1 MFIIKSYLDL
11 THKFLSINY
20 NLPYCIENTPFISL
34 NDYIASISFD
44 TDEVKCFYPPVGKI
58 PKECIDFSYA
68 RNCSKFSCRAL
79 FKLPADRQLIVYC
92 GQAFLVALPA
102 LVFDFTV
109 IDEVLIPKR
118 SFVYSELMILTVAL
132 ATLSTSD
139 F

>member
-1 MFIIKSYLDL
+1 MDLSNKKARKNQVNHFFIIKSYLDL

-58 PKECIDFSYA
+58 PKECIDF
-68 RNCSKFSCRAL
+68 
-79 FKLPADRQLIVYC
+79 
-92 GQAFLVALPA
+92 
-102 LVFDFTV
+102 TV

-132 ATLSTSD
+132 ATLSTLD

>member
-1 MFIIKSYLDL
+1 MVFKGYATGTGKKATMKVKDAQL
-11 THKFLSINY
+11 LSWDDVQGNQSFGAI
-20 NLPYCIENTPFISL
+20 L
-34 NDYIASISFD
+34 NQDFVDISFD

-58 PKECIDFSYA
+58 PKECI
-68 RNCSKFSCRAL
+68 
-79 FKLPADRQLIVYC
+79 
-92 GQAFLVALPA
+92 
-102 LVFDFTV
+102 DFTV

>member
-1 MFIIKSYLDL
+1 MKTMTSIIKEDGSPVQV
-11 THKFLSINY
+11 TIQEGNNRKNY
-20 NLPYCIENTPFISL
+20 QVSL

-58 PKECIDFSYA
+58 PKECIDF
-68 RNCSKFSCRAL
+68 
-79 FKLPADRQLIVYC
+79 
-92 GQAFLVALPA
+92 
-102 LVFDFTV
+102 TV

-118 SFVYSELMILTVAL
+118 SFVYSELMILSVAL